1 MQTKMIAIRPCG
13 EAFWGDAMGKIDHF
27 TYGWITP
34 ALAYALSF
42 LGSLL
47 GLTCTAR
54 VRNTPTSTG
63 RAGWLILA
71 AWAIGGTGIW
81 VMHFMAMLGFG
92 VSGEDI
98 RYNVPETVASAAIA
112 IVVVGIGLF
121 TVGLGRPRLV
131 KILFGGL
138 FTGLGVAGMHYAGM
152 AAMRL
157 DGNVSYD
164 RRLVGA
170 SIVIAVV
177 AATVAL
183 WFTSVLRKPAVIVG
197 AAMVMGVAVCGMHYT
212 AMLAMSVHL
221 HPAEGDPGG
230 ATAAALL
237 VPIVLLVIFV
247 VVGLIY
253 SVLAAPTEEDR
264 AAAASVNQLIADRRS
279 QPVQPPPSDPASLR
293 RRSTYITRR

>member
-1 MQTKMIAIRPCG
+1 
-13 EAFWGDAMGKIDHF
+13 MGQIDHF

-34 ALAYALSF
+34 GLAYALSF

-47 GLTCTAR
+47 GLVCTAR
-54 VRNTPTSTG
+54 VRRAPTLPG

-98 RYNVPETVASAAIA
+98 RYDVPITVASAVMA

-121 TVGLGRPRLV
+121 IVGLGRPRPW
-131 KILFGGL
+131 KIIVGGV
-138 FTGLGVAGMHYAGM
+138 FTGLGVVTMHYIGM

-157 DGNVSYD
+157 DGTVSYD
-164 RRLVGA
+164 RRLVAA
-170 SIVIAVV
+170 SVVIAVV

-183 WFTSVLRKPAVIVG
+183 WFTSVLQRTVVIVG

-212 AMLAMSVHL
+212 AMLAMSVHV
-221 HPAEGDPGG
+221 HPAAGELSG
-230 ATAAALL
+230 ASAPALV

-247 VVGLIY
+247 VIGLIY

-264 AAAASVNQLIADRRS
+264 AAVASLRLIADRQSRA
-279 QPVQPPPSDPASLR
+279 QAAPAPAAGSFR
-293 RRSTYITRR
+293 RRGR

>member
-1 MQTKMIAIRPCG
+1 
-13 EAFWGDAMGKIDHF
+13 MGQIDHF

-34 ALAYALSF
+34 GLAYALSF

-47 GLTCTAR
+47 GLVCTAR
-54 VRNTPTSTG
+54 VRRAPTLAG

-98 RYNVPETVASAAIA
+98 RYDIPITVASAVMA

-121 TVGLGRPRLV
+121 IVGLGRPRPW
-131 KILFGGL
+131 KIIVGGV
-138 FTGLGVAGMHYAGM
+138 FTGLGVVTMHYIGM

-157 DGNVSYD
+157 DGTVSYD
-164 RRLVGA
+164 RRLVAA
-170 SIVIAVV
+170 SVVIAVV

-183 WFTSVLRKPAVIVG
+183 WFTSVLQRTAVIVG
-197 AAMVMGVAVCGMHYT
+197 AALVMGVAVCGMHYT
-212 AMLAMSVHL
+212 AMLAMSVHV
-221 HPAEGDPGG
+221 HPALGEPKG
-230 ATAAALL
+230 ASAPALV

-247 VVGLIY
+247 VIGLIY

-264 AAAASVNQLIADRRS
+264 AAAASVDRLIADRQSRG
-279 QPVQPPPSDPASLR
+279 QAPTPPAAGSFR
-293 RRSTYITRR
+293 RGGYVSRR

>member
-1 MQTKMIAIRPCG
+1 
-13 EAFWGDAMGKIDHF
+13 MGKIDHF

-34 ALAYALSF
+34 GLAYALSF

-47 GLTCTAR
+47 GLVCTAR
-54 VRNTPTSTG
+54 VRRAPTLPG

-98 RYNVPETVASAAIA
+98 RYDVPITLASAVMA

-121 TVGLGRPRLV
+121 VVGLGRSRSW
-131 KILFGGL
+131 KIIVGGV
-138 FTGLGVAGMHYAGM
+138 FTGLGVVSMHYIGM

-157 DGNVSYD
+157 DDTISYD
-164 RRLVGA
+164 RRLVAA
-170 SIVIAVV
+170 SVVIAVV

-183 WFTSVLRKPAVIVG
+183 WFTSALQRTPVIVG
-197 AAMVMGVAVCGMHYT
+197 AALLMGVAVCGMHYT
-212 AMLAMSVHL
+212 AMAAMSVHV
-221 HPAEGDPGG
+221 HPAAGEPGG
-230 ATAAALL
+230 ASATALV

-247 VVGLIY
+247 VIGLIY

-264 AAAASVNQLIADRRS
+264 AAALSVDRLIADRQS
-279 QPVQPPPSDPASLR
+279 QARAAPASAGGYLR
-293 RRSTYITRR
+293 RRAADWRG

>member
-1 MQTKMIAIRPCG
+1 
-13 EAFWGDAMGKIDHF
+13 MGQIDQF

-34 ALAYALSF
+34 GLAYALSF

-47 GLTCTAR
+47 GLVCTAR
-54 VRNTPTSTG
+54 VRRTPTLPG

-98 RYNVPETVASAAIA
+98 RYDVPITVASAVMA

-121 TVGLGRPRLV
+121 IVGLGRPRPW
-131 KILFGGL
+131 KIIVGGV
-138 FTGLGVAGMHYAGM
+138 FTGLGVVTMHYIGM

-157 DGNVSYD
+157 DGTVAYD
-164 RRLVGA
+164 RRLVAA

-183 WFTSVLRKPAVIVG
+183 WFTSVLRRTAVIVG
-197 AAMVMGVAVCGMHYT
+197 AALVMGVAVCGMHYT

-221 HPAEGDPGG
+221 HPAAGEPSGTSAP
-230 ATAAALL
+230 ALV

-247 VVGLIY
+247 VIGLIY

-264 AAAASVNQLIADRRS
+264 AAAASVDRLIADRQS
-279 QPVQPPPSDPASLR
+279 HAQAAPAPAAGAFR
-293 RRSTYITRR
+293 RRVR

>member
-1 MQTKMIAIRPCG
+1 
-13 EAFWGDAMGKIDHF
+13 MGHIDHF

-34 ALAYALSF
+34 GLAYALSF

-54 VRNTPTSTG
+54 VRTAPTTAG

-98 RYNVPETVASAAIA
+98 RYNVPITVASAVIA

-121 TVGLGRPRLV
+121 VVGLGRPRPL
-131 KILFGGL
+131 KIALGGL
-138 FTGLGVAGMHYAGM
+138 FTGLGVAAMHYTGM
-152 AAMRL
+152 YAMRL
-157 DGNVSYD
+157 DGSVEYD
-164 RRLVGA
+164 RRLVYA
-170 SIVIAVV
+170 SIAIAVV

-183 WFTSVLRKPAVIVG
+183 WFTSVLRKPVVIVG
-197 AAMVMGVAVCGMHYT
+197 AAMIMGVAVCGMHYT

-221 HPAEGDPGG
+221 HPTQGDPSG
-230 ATAAALL
+230 ASAAALL

-247 VVGLIY
+247 VIGLIY

-264 AAAASVNQLIADRRS
+264 AAAASIDKLMANRQ
-279 QPVQPPPSDPASLR
+279 QPGEAPATPGSLR
-293 RRSTYITRR
+293 SRNYLTRRG

>member
-1 MQTKMIAIRPCG
+1 
-13 EAFWGDAMGKIDHF
+13 MGHIDQI

-34 ALAYALSF
+34 GLAYALSF

-47 GLTCTAR
+47 GLVCTTR
-54 VRNTPTSTG
+54 VRLAPTQAG

-81 VMHFMAMLGFG
+81 VMHFIAMLGFG
-92 VSGEDI
+92 VSGQSI
-98 RYNVPETVASAAIA
+98 RYDVPLTAASAVIA

-121 TVGLGRPRLV
+121 IVGLGRPTPL
-131 KILFGGL
+131 KIGAGGL
-138 FTGLGVAGMHYAGM
+138 FAGLGVAAMHYTGM

-157 DGNVSYD
+157 DGTVRYD
-164 RRLVGA
+164 RRLVAA

-183 WFTSVLRKPAVIVG
+183 WFTTVLRRTAFIVG

-212 AMLAMSVHL
+212 AMFAMSVHL
-221 HPAEGDPGG
+221 HAAAGDPHG

-247 VVGLIY
+247 VIGLIY

-264 AAAASVNQLIADRRS
+264 AAAASMDRLM
-279 QPVQPPPSDPASLR
+279 AAR
-293 RRSTYITRR
+293 R

>member
-1 MQTKMIAIRPCG
+1 
-13 EAFWGDAMGKIDHF
+13 MGSIDHF

-34 ALAYALSF
+34 GLAYALSF

-54 VRNTPTSTG
+54 VRTAPTTAG

-92 VSGEDI
+92 VAGEDI
-98 RYNVPETVASAAIA
+98 RYNVPITVASAVMAIL
-112 IVVVGIGLF
+112 VVGIGLF
-121 TVGLGRPRLV
+121 VVGLGRPHPL
-131 KILFGGL
+131 KILLGGV
-138 FTGLGVAGMHYAGM
+138 FTGLGVVTMHYIGM

-157 DGNVSYD
+157 DGAVHYD
-164 RRLVGA
+164 RRLVYA
-170 SIVIAVV
+170 SIAIAVV

-183 WFTSVLRKPAVIVG
+183 WFTSVLRRPVIIVG
-197 AAMVMGVAVCGMHYT
+197 AAMIMGVAVCGMHYT
-212 AMLAMSVHL
+212 AMAAMSVHL
-221 HPAEGDPGG
+221 HDHSTLGDPSG
-230 ATAAALL
+230 ASAAALL

-247 VVGLIY
+247 VIGLIY

-264 AAAASVNQLIADRRS
+264 AAAASIDKLIAERNHADAE
-279 QPVQPPPSDPASLR
+279 QAPPATPGSLR
-293 RRSTYITRR
+293 HLTRRR

>member
-1 MQTKMIAIRPCG
+1 
-13 EAFWGDAMGKIDHF
+13 MGKIDHF

-34 ALAYALSF
+34 GLAYALSF

-47 GLTCTAR
+47 GLVCTAR
-54 VRNTPTSTG
+54 VRRAPTLPG

-98 RYNVPETVASAAIA
+98 RYDVPITVASAVMA

-121 TVGLGRPRLV
+121 IVGLKAPAGADSDKLHRPGTPRPWRV
-131 KILFGGL
+131 VVGGI
-138 FTGLGVAGMHYAGM
+138 FTGLGVVSMHYIGM

-157 DGNVSYD
+157 DGTVSYD
-164 RRLVGA
+164 RRLVAA
-170 SIVIAVV
+170 SVVIAVV

-183 WFTSVLRKPAVIVG
+183 WFTSVLQRTAVIVG
-197 AAMVMGVAVCGMHYT
+197 AALVMGVAVCGMHYT

-221 HPAEGDPGG
+221 HPEAGEPSGTSAP
-230 ATAAALL
+230 ALV

-247 VVGLIY
+247 VIGLIY

-264 AAAASVNQLIADRRS
+264 AAAASVDRLIADRQTHAQAAS
-279 QPVQPPPSDPASLR
+279 APAAGAFR
-293 RRSTYITRR
+293 RRVR